1 MTRQLYLI
9 TGPSG
14 AGKSTIA
21 EYLTEAGHT
30 AIDADVTPGL
40 CYYVNKNGKPVPYPG
55 AGADASWWA
64 GHNYVWEI
72 DRLKKLIGT
81 FEDNGKPIFLCGN
94 AGNIVKAWSM
104 FPAVFYLDIPATILI
119 KRTSKAPDQPD
130 QLVSWLEPFKAEM
143 LGSGAVLID
152 ATVPVE
158 VAARS
163 ILKHIKAGS

>member
-1 MTRQLYLI
+1 MQFEVRNLTSDEMEAAALI
-9 TGPSG
+9 SAQAFGGPAWFDIGPS
-14 AGKSTIA
+14 A
-21 EYLTEAGHT
+21 ERARAL
-30 AIDADVTPGL
+30 
-40 CYYVNKNGKPVPYPG
+40 YPPS
-55 AGADASWWA
+55 D
-64 GHNYVWEI
+64 Y
-72 DRLKKLIGT
+72 IGT

-104 FPAVFYLDIPATILI
+104 FAAVFYLDIPATILI
-119 KRTSKAPDQPD
+119 KRTSKAPDQLD